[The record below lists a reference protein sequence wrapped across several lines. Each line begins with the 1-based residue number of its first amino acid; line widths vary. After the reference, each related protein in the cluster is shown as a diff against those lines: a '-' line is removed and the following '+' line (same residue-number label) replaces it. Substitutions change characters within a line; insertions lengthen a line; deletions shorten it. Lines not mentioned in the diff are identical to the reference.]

1 MLPVA
6 FRFVTKCGR
15 STSRRYHDQS
25 KHSAFI
31 VNIFDRAKYK
41 ELTAIGRAQVLA
53 SLSSSLKPVDYDD
66 FTKELQLFF
75 SKNVHGID
83 ISMLLRT
90 DVLKAI
96 KAGDKLDKEKYDINL
111 LNALDRSLQH
121 YLSIFFCVNALV
133 LRRIT
138 FENSSGV
145 VLEKIASGELVHKFK
160 HIADLKHRLKNGKR
174 CYALF
179 HNSFPEQPLA
189 FIHIALT
196 NTLESSLRSIYAT
209 DTELSSPTHAIF
221 YSVSSPYQ
229 SLSGLDLA
237 SYLIKVAVM
246 ELKERHPS
254 IQTFSTLS
262 PIPDFMKWCGRMLK
276 EGTLPFKIPSRCKK
290 PLVNISAVDIEAK
303 TDFEVIKYVYDI
315 VNPINSDLLWITDKN
330 TVESIYEIVM
340 FLVARYLCCE
350 KISSKFPVDPVA
362 RFHCRNGAQ
371 IHRLNW
377 LANPNASGLVGS
389 AGLMVN
395 YLYDLDEIDKRKKAF
410 ALNCELS
417 VSDVVAKHLD

>member
-1 MLPVA
+1 MLPLA
-6 FRFVTKCGR
+6 LKFATRYGR
-15 STSRRYHDQS
+15 NNARQYNKRSN
-25 KHSAFI
+25 HSATI
-31 VNIFDRAKYK
+31 VNFFDKAKFK
-41 ELTAIGRAQVLA
+41 EMAAVGRAQVLA
-53 SLSSSLKPVDYDD
+53 SLSSSLKPTDYDD
-66 FTKELQLFF
+66 FLRELHLFF

-111 LNALDRSLQH
+111 LNALDRSLHH
-121 YLSIFFCVNALV
+121 YLSIFFSVSALA

-145 VLEKIASGELVHKFK
+145 VLEKIASGELVHRFK

-209 DTELSSPTHAIF
+209 DTELPHPTHATF
-221 YSVSSPYQ
+221 YSVSSPYR

-246 ELKERHPS
+246 ELKEKHPS

-262 PIPDFMKWCGRMLK
+262 PIPDFMKWCGRTLK
-276 EGTLPFKIPSRCKK
+276 EGALKFTIPDRCKK
-290 PLVNISAVDIEAK
+290 PLVNLRADIETK
-303 TDFEVIKYVYDI
+303 TDLEIMKFIYFI
-315 VNPINSDLLWITDKN
+315 VHPTNNDSLWITDKN
-330 TVESIYEIVM
+330 VVESISEIVM

-350 KISSKFPVDPVA
+350 KISGQHPVDPVA

-371 IHRLNW
+371 VHRLNW
-377 LANPNASGLVGS
+377 LANPNASGLVSS

-395 YLYDLDEIDKRKKAF
+395 YLYDLDKMEERKESFAF
-410 ALNCELS
+410 KCDLS
-417 VSDVVAKHLD
+417 INEGVTKLLD